1 MTRAGRPL
9 RAARFDR
16 DLANRI
22 EVMALNAII
31 SLCEAIAGTI
41 RMYVDT
47 SCSDTSGR
55 LQRAEGRAHITFGM
69 RDGACRLHT
78 LFQEGCAKIRL
89 PTPLPGQCPEAIV
102 INTAGGLTGGDRFR
116 VEAELGVRTTAVLTT
131 QACERIYRSIGND
144 AVVENNLHVAP
155 GARLAWLPQESIL
168 FDGGRLARRLDVNL
182 EGDAEFVAVEAVL
195 LGRTAMGERVRTGS
209 LRDRWRVRRDGQL
222 IFADDLRLNG
232 NIAEITASAATLG
245 SRSAFATLFYA
256 GNEFE
261 RLLAPVRDALGE
273 DGGASAW
280 NGKLVVRLAA
290 ISGLLLRRRLE
301 PILTLLLR
309 GQPLPKA
316 WQL

>member
-1 MTRAGRPL
+1 MKRAGRPL

-16 DLANRI
+16 DFANRI

-55 LQRAEGRAHITFGM
+55 LQRAEGRARITFGM

-116 VEAELGVRTTAVLTT
+116 VEAELGVHTTAVLTT

-195 LGRTAMGERVRTGS
+195 LGRTAMGERVHAGS
-209 LRDRWRVRRDGQL
+209 LRDRWRVRRDSKL

-245 SRSAFATLFYA
+245 GRSAFATVFYA

-280 NGKLVVRLAA
+280 NGKLVVRLTA

-301 PILTLLLR
+301 PILTLLLG